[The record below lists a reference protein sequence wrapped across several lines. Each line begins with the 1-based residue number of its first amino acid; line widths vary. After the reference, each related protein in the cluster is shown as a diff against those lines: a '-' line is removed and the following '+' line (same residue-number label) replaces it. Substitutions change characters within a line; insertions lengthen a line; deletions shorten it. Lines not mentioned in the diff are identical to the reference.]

1 MRHAKIED
9 LNKELET
16 LLGREQELESL
27 IAEASSVRQMNV
39 LRPRIRW
46 ITKKKNRTNV
56 RIC

>member
-46 ITKKKNRTNV
+46 ITKKKIGRT
-56 RIC
+56 